1 MEMAKEDQEKI
12 AKVLK
17 DIDFLQHMTP
27 TETDKLI
34 AGFEKSA
41 MSFGDN
47 LITQGKSG
55 SIFYIIASGVV
66 GVFRKRALLDKK
78 IATLATGD
86 FFGEMSLISDE
97 PRSAS
102 VICEKNGEVFTL
114 LRDTFR
120 DVIMHNP
127 HISQV
132 MKDTAVK
139 RQKDTH
145 NIEMG
150 EAIGRNFR

>member
-1 MEMAKEDQEKI
+1 MEMNREDLEKI
-12 AKVLK
+12 GKVLK
-17 DIDFLQHMTP
+17 DIEFLQHMTP
-27 TETDKLI
+27 AETDKLI

-41 MSFGDN
+41 MKSGET

-55 SIFYIIASGVV
+55 AVFYVIASGVV
-66 GVFRKRALLDKK
+66 GVYLKRSLMDKK
-78 IATLATGD
+78 VATLATGE

-102 VICEKNGEVFTL
+102 VICEADGEVFTL

-120 DVIMHNP
+120 DVIMHNAF
-127 HISQV
+127 ISEV
-132 MKDTAVK
+132 IRKTAAK
-139 RQKDTH
+139 RKVDTH
-145 NIEMG
+145 NIELG

>member
-1 MEMAKEDQEKI
+1 MEMSKEDLEKI
-12 AKVLK
+12 GKVLK

-27 TETDKLI
+27 GETDRLI
-34 AGFEKSA
+34 AGFEKSS
-41 MSFGDN
+41 MKKGDS
-47 LITQGKSG
+47 LIIQGKSG

-66 GVFRKRALLDKK
+66 GVYLKRSLLDRK
-78 IATLATGD
+78 IASLSTGD

-102 VICEKNGEVFTL
+102 VVCEADGEVFTL

-132 MKDTAVK
+132 MKDTAAK

-145 NIEMG
+145 NIELG